1 MVAWKGV
8 LEEGDPNKGGYW
20 VGVKLDEP
28 TGRNDGSYKGRQFFS
43 CPMNY
48 GVFVR
53 GPNVVV
59 GDFPEEEIDLD
70 EEFSFV
76 CC

>member
-1 MVAWKGV
+1 
-8 LEEGDPNKGGYW
+8 
-20 VGVKLDEP
+20 
-28 TGRNDGSYKGRQFFS
+28 
-43 CPMNY
+43 MNY